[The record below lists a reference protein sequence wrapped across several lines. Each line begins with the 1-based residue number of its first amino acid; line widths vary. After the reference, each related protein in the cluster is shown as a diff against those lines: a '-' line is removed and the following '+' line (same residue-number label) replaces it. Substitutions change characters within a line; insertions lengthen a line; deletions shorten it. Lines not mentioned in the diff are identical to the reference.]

1 MLIVKRLEGRST
13 RGIVSRVGYG
23 VVVVLA
29 SVMSV
34 VLRGSVPIPFGL
46 SAQDDVLFLRSA
58 DAIVHG
64 DWLGPYDSLTL
75 SKGPAYPVFI
85 AMMHDLGWQLKV
97 GEQLTYLLA
106 AAVLALAIWSTT
118 RRLAT
123 SVAAFVVV
131 ALDPVSF
138 DSQGAQLI
146 RDNWQGSL
154 GLLFVSAV
162 FLALHLALTRRRWWS
177 WAGAAIL
184 AGASGGVYWL
194 CREEGATILPG
205 IAIIVIG
212 TPLLWGRARGQQARL
227 GALGRYGCALALVGV
242 TFAAPIVAV
251 RALNAQH
258 YGVSI
263 ATETTEGSYPAAY
276 ADWTRVGGASTTHYV
291 PITTAQRLAVYRV
304 SPAAREIETF
314 LEQPAN
320 PFYDPKR
327 LTGAKTVWAIRDA
340 AAHAGKYSSA
350 AQAQAYFAR
359 LDAEINAG
367 CDSGVLACAPRLP
380 SSLQSVQRA
389 PLGTVTRV
397 SATMTYSVIIG
408 RGLLDQATPRGASQ
422 EVTRAGVAALVAG
435 VPADEAGATSQH
447 AQFLAQTWRL
457 NALGAVYGPLLVV
470 LAVIALLAGLLGW
483 WRMRWPQSPLLVLG
497 LALAAGF
504 VMRTLLMSLISV
516 ADYDAAIARYQ
527 LAGRFLFVGAV
538 VVGCAAAVEMLA
550 DRRRSTRSGA
560 PDRRQAH
567 REAHEDQLEPADD
580 QHHSPDRQSHRAG
593 RVQRAETHTAP
604 MQDGEDERDGPRQD
618 AEQADGEAVLEG
630 DPLKGAF
637 QTRLGRQEP
646 EVRGVRAGDD
656 GQPEGLCPDHEGGP
670 AGEHR
675 LHAE

>member
-1 MLIVKRLEGRST
+1 MKRLEGRST
-13 RGIVSRVGYG
+13 RGIVSRVGCG

-212 TPLLWGRARGQQARL
+212 TPLLGPREGTAGAARGVGPIRL
-227 GALGRYGCALALVGV
+227 RTG
-242 TFAAPIVAV
+242 
-251 RALNAQH
+251 
-258 YGVSI
+258 
-263 ATETTEGSYPAAY
+263 
-276 ADWTRVGGASTTHYV
+276 TRRRHL
-291 PITTAQRLAVYRV
+291 RR
-304 SPAAREIETF
+304 
-314 LEQPAN
+314 
-320 PFYDPKR
+320 
-327 LTGAKTVWAIRDA
+327 
-340 AAHAGKYSSA
+340 
-350 AQAQAYFAR
+350 
-359 LDAEINAG
+359 
-367 CDSGVLACAPRLP
+367 
-380 SSLQSVQRA
+380 
-389 PLGTVTRV
+389 
-397 SATMTYSVIIG
+397 
-408 RGLLDQATPRGASQ
+408 
-422 EVTRAGVAALVAG
+422 
-435 VPADEAGATSQH
+435 
-447 AQFLAQTWRL
+447 
-457 NALGAVYGPLLVV
+457 
-470 LAVIALLAGLLGW
+470 
-483 WRMRWPQSPLLVLG
+483 
-497 LALAAGF
+497 
-504 VMRTLLMSLISV
+504 
-516 ADYDAAIARYQ
+516 
-527 LAGRFLFVGAV
+527 
-538 VVGCAAAVEMLA
+538 A
-550 DRRRSTRSGA
+550 DRRSSGSQRPALRSVDCDRDDGRVVPGRLRGLDEGRGRLDDALRPHHHGSAPRRLPGQPRRARDRDLSRAARQPVLRPQA
-560 PDRRQAH
+560 PDRR
-567 REAHEDQLEPADD
+567 EDGVGDPRRGGPCRQVLVRSTGAGLFCPARRGD
-580 QHHSPDRQSHRAG
+580 QRGLRQRGPGLRATPPVVAAVGAASSAGDSHPRLGHHDLLGDHRAG
-593 RVQRAETHTAP
+593 AARPGDTPRGQPGSHPGRRGGARGRSARRRSRSDLTTGAVPRPDLASQR
-604 MQDGEDERDGPRQD
+604 PRRRLRAVARRARGHRPPGRSPGLVAD
-618 AEQADGEAVLEG
+618 ALAAVT
-630 DPLKGAF
+630 PS
-637 QTRLGRQEP
+637 RP
-646 EVRGVRAGDD
+646 RAGPGCRFRDENPAD
-656 GQPEGLCPDHEGGP
+656 VADQRGGL
-670 AGEHR
+670 
-675 LHAE
+675 